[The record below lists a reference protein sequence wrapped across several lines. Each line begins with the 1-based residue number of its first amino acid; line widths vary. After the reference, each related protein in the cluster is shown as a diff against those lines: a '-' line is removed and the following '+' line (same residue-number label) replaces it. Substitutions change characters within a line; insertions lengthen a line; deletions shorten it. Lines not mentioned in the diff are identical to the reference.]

1 MARKNSRAEDAEPD
15 FEQSLQSLEALVERL
30 EGGDL
35 PLEQA
40 LTLFEQGVA
49 LTRRCHEQLATARQ
63 RVEILLQEGG
73 ATRVADFA
81 DQDEEA

>member
-1 MARKNSRAEDAEPD
+1 MARKNSRPEEAEPD
-15 FEQSLQSLEALVERL
+15 FEQSLQSLEELVERL
-30 EGGDL
+30 ESGDL

-40 LTLFEQGVA
+40 LALFEQGVA

-73 ATRVADFA
+73 AARIADFA
-81 DQDEEA
+81 DEDEDA